1 MKEKKQTHEYERGI
15 LFACQVAKTN
25 NQRLIFTWTQMTM
38 TKTCA
43 TDSLAFDLS
52 EGVRDVRAR
61 MEVA

>member
-1 MKEKKQTHEYERGI
+1 
-15 LFACQVAKTN
+15 
-25 NQRLIFTWTQMTM
+25 MTM

-43 TDSLAFDLS
+43 TDSLAFDLT